1 MKLRRGRGER
11 KEEAEEE
18 ERKGRGRGETV
29 HMSVMTEAEVAGS
42 RVPS

>member
-11 KEEAEEE
+11 KEEVEEE
-18 ERKGRGRGETV
+18 ERKGRVRGETV
-29 HMSVMTEAEVAGS
+29 HMSVMTEAEAAGS